1 MKKTYL
7 RIQWYKMLEPK
18 EPCSHE
24 LTQLFDLDRDGI
36 LDFKQYEKL
45 LRTLGYRLGG
55 GQLVR

>member
-1 MKKTYL
+1 
-7 RIQWYKMLEPK
+7 MLKPK

-55 GQLVR
+55 G